1 MPPQARKSW
10 YSIQNEKGR
19 PVSIVIED
27 EIGGWGVSAKQ
38 FRSDFGRIGKNEAIN
53 VHIKSGGGS
62 IFEGNEIA
70 NIIREHKGE
79 VNVSLGSICASI
91 ATVVMCAGAKVT
103 AAKNSLIMIH
113 NPEVYAGGDSEELR
127 KMADIMDKMKGGIV
141 DAYIA
146 KTGKSATELSEAMDE
161 ETWFTAEEAM
171 DFGFVNE
178 ISNEDADDAVV
189 DSVDLSHYKNLSK
202 LVEGEF
208 AKGILATI
216 TGNGKRPTLAEI
228 RNSVQKTAPT
238 PPNPPTVPPKTMD
251 KTTEQIAA
259 ENQAEIE
266 RLATTKAGEI
276 VKAQNLRAKEIRDVV
291 AVVKKRDSKD
301 FSPLAEEYLND
312 ASKSLEQ
319 FFRDIASSDKFKPT
333 EVVGSGI
340 QLVEPLDAYRGTIGH
355 AFVTSA
361 EFRALSESI
370 KRRNGNCHIDG
381 LRVEAHLPDIRNVQ
395 TSLATSGSGLTS
407 IEKWPEVIQLGV
419 RPLTIEDLVTGG
431 QTNNTT
437 FRFIQEVTYT
447 EAATSVARTGADE
460 TTTPLPAVAVT
471 YTEIDAPVVDIGGY
485 IKASEN
491 VLGDYPGIASLI
503 NMRLPYQVDRNVED
517 EMMNGAGA
525 GTDMTGI
532 LQTAGVQTLAVGAV
546 PKADVTLKLQT
557 LIRWQ
562 AMGATAAQGGFEP
575 DAYVI
580 HPTDWETLVLIKDSN
595 GQYLCR
601 GPFTGSYGTPAQ
613 QGEVGSIVEFY
624 TLWGKKVVISPVV
637 AQGTVVCGA
646 WKQGAM
652 KLDRQGLII
661 EMTNSDASD
670 FLSRKITI
678 RGTRRLA
685 LAVIRPA
692 NFATGTGF

>member
-1 MPPQARKSW
+1 MRKSW
-10 YSIQNEKGR
+10 YSITNEKGK
-19 PVSIVIED
+19 PVNIVIED

-38 FRSDFGRIGKNEAIN
+38 FRSDFGRIGKDEAVN

-70 NIIREHKGE
+70 NIIGEHAGE

-127 KMADIMDKMKGGIV
+127 KMADIMDKMKGGII

-146 KTGKSATELSEAMDE
+146 KTGKSADELSEAMDA
-161 ETWFTAEEAM
+161 ETWMTAEEAK
-171 DFGFVNE
+171 DFGFVDE
-178 ISNEDADDAVV
+178 ISSEEADDTVI
-189 DSVDLSHYKNLSK
+189 DGVDLAHYKNLSV
-202 LVEGEF
+202 LLGDTANEI
-208 AKGILATI
+208 AATA
-216 TGNGKRPTLAEI
+216 GNGKRLTLVAI
-228 RNSVQKTAPT
+228 RNAVQKTELQKT
-238 PPNPPTVPPKTMD
+238 NPTVPERNNQMD
-251 KTTEQIAA
+251 KTPEQIAA
-259 ENQAEIE
+259 ENKAEIE
-266 RLATTKAGEI
+266 KQANAKAEEI
-276 VKAQNLRAKEIRDVV
+276 VKAQNARAKEIRD
-291 AVVKKRDSKD
+291 AVTMIAKRDKKD
-301 FSPLAEEYLND
+301 FSALADEYLAD
-312 ASKSLEQ
+312 PKKSVDQ
-319 FFRDIASSDKFKPT
+319 FFRDVHTSDKFKQT
-333 EVVGSGI
+333 EVVGSGL
-340 QLVEPLDAYRGTIGH
+340 QLVEPLDAYRGTPGH
-355 AFVTSA
+355 AFVTSEPFKALIDQVKRFGNHISGLNVRA
-361 EFRALSESI
+361 E
-370 KRRNGNCHIDG
+370 
-381 LRVEAHLPDIRNVQ
+381 LPMFQNVQ
-395 TSLATSGSGLTS
+395 TSIATSGSGLTS

-431 QTNNTT
+431 QTSNTT
-437 FRFIQEVTYT
+437 FRYIQEVTYT
-447 EAATSVARTGADE
+447 EAATSVAITGADE

-471 YTEIDAPVVDIGGY
+471 YTEKDAPVVDIGGH

-491 VLGDYPGIASLI
+491 LLADYPGIASLI

-517 EMMNGAGA
+517 EMLNGGGT

-532 LQTAGVQTLAVGAV
+532 LQTSGVQTLSLGANTRSDL
-546 PKADVTLKLQT
+546 ALKLQT
-557 LIRWQ
+557 LVRWQ
-562 AMGATAAQGGFEP
+562 AMTAGQAQGGFEP
-575 DAYVI
+575 DGYVI
-580 HPTDWETLVLIKDSN
+580 HPTDWETLVLTKDAN

-601 GPFTGSYGTPAQ
+601 GPFTGSYGNPAQ
-613 QGEVGSIVEFY
+613 MGDVSSIVEFY

-637 AQGTVVCGA
+637 AQGTMVCGA

-661 EMTNSDASD
+661 EMTNSDGTD

-692 NFATGTGF
+692 NFAQGTGV